1 MDLLIFVNHEFM
13 NILVDGRTFVKTSAG
28 ISTFLQGS
36 LKAWALQRPKDTF
49 ILALPQECD
58 SSLDELV
65 LPDNVTWVISKK
77 RIFKW
82 LPNLVWLSI
91 MMPILCL
98 KYQIDIYFTPVP
110 CIPFF
115 LRKKVKKIIV
125 VHDVVNIEYKDTME
139 WANKIASWLF
149 FNRSIKNADIIWAN
163 SNYTKS
169 AVEKYYSTRKCKD
182 IFVGCAINREIYKC
196 FDVRPEEALSVR
208 RKYGIEDN
216 FLLFVGSLEPR
227 KNLSFLLSIMPEIWK
242 RENIKLVV
250 VGAKGW
256 KETGIST
263 IINNDDFP
271 KESVVFCG
279 YVSNLELA
287 ILYNMA
293 ECFIS
298 TSRNEGF
305 GMPQLEAFL
314 CGCPVIT
321 ADNSAMSE
329 VAGEKQGS
337 MLVKGFDKSEWIES
351 VCAFLH
357 QHSTVN
363 INDFVAYDWRI
374 ILERFTARLT
384 SLS

>member
-1 MDLLIFVNHEFM
+1 MDLLTFVNHEFM
-13 NILVDGRTFVKTSAG
+13 NILIDGRTFVKTSAG
-28 ISTFLQGS
+28 ISTFLRGS
-36 LKAWALQRPKDTF
+36 LKAWALQKPKDTF

-58 SSLDELV
+58 SSSDELV
-65 LPDNVTWVISKK
+65 LPDNVIWVVSKM

-82 LPNLVWLSI
+82 LPNLVWLSV

-98 KYQIDIYFTPVP
+98 KYHVDIYYTPVP

-115 LRKKVKKIIV
+115 LGEKVKKIIV
-125 VHDVVNIEYKDTME
+125 VHDVVNIEFKETMV
-139 WANKIASWLF
+139 WTNIIASWLF
-149 FNRSIKNADIIWAN
+149 FGRSIKIADIIWAN

-169 AVEKYYSTRKCKD
+169 SVEKYFPMRKCKD
-182 IFVGCAINREIYKC
+182 IFVGCAINREIYKRL
-196 FDVRPEEALSVR
+196 VIRSEEALSVR

-216 FLLFVGSLEPR
+216 FMLFVGSLEPR
-227 KNLSFLLSIMPEIWK
+227 KNLSFLLSIMPEVWK
-242 RENIKLVV
+242 RERIKLVV

-256 KETGIST
+256 KETGISA
-263 IINNDDFP
+263 IINKDGFP

-279 YVSNLELA
+279 YVSNQELA

-298 TSRNEGF
+298 SSRNEGF

-329 VAGEKQGS
+329 VAGGKQGS
-337 MLVKGFDKSEWIES
+337 MLIRGFDKNEWIES
-351 VCAFLH
+351 VCVFLH
-357 QHSTVN
+357 QHSFVN
-363 INDFVAYDWRI
+363 INEFVAYDWRI
-374 ILERFTARLT
+374 ILEQFIARLAT
-384 SLS
+384 LS

>member
-1 MDLLIFVNHEFM
+1 M

-36 LKAWALQRPKDTF
+36 LKAWASQRPMDTF
-49 ILALPQECD
+49 ILALPQKCD

-65 LPDNVTWVISKK
+65 LPDNVIWAVSKK

-82 LPNLVWLSI
+82 LPNLVWLSV

-98 KYQIDIYFTPVP
+98 KHNVNIYFTPVP

-115 LRKKVKKIIV
+115 LRKNVKKIIV
-125 VHDVVNIEYKDTME
+125 VHDVVNIEFKETME
-139 WANKIASWLF
+139 WTNKIATWFF
-149 FNRSIKNADIIWAN
+149 FNRSIKNADIVWAN

-169 AVEKYYSTRKCKD
+169 SVEKYFSKRKCMD
-182 IFVGCAINREIYKC
+182 IFVGCAIDREIYNR
-196 FDVRPEEALSVR
+196 FVVRPEEALSVR
-208 RKYGIEDN
+208 RKYGIEDK
-216 FLLFVGSLEPR
+216 FMLFVGSLEPR
-227 KNLSFLLSIMPEIWK
+227 KNLSFLLSIMPELWK
-242 RENIKLVV
+242 RENVKLVI

-256 KETGIST
+256 KETGINA
-263 IINNDDFP
+263 IINNDNFP
-271 KESVVFCG
+271 KESVAFCG
-279 YVSNLELA
+279 YVSNQELA

-305 GMPQLEAFL
+305 GMPQLESFL

-329 VAGEKQGS
+329 VAGGKQGS
-337 MLVKGFDKSEWIES
+337 ILVKGFDKNEWIES
-351 VCAFLH
+351 VCVFLH
-357 QHSTVN
+357 QHSSVD
-363 INDFVAYDWRI
+363 INEFMAYDWRI
-374 ILERFTARLT
+374 ILKRFTERIT
-384 SLS
+384 TLS